1 MTGGSA
7 PGGAAVRTGSRRAPA
22 PIRIPVASLLA
33 EPAGSTRSID
43 LAGLWIPV
51 AEGPRQSSPGEGA
64 LRLTR
69 TNRGIYAAG
78 RYGTTIAES
87 CSRCL
92 RDIDLAVEIVV
103 EEEFLPSTNPTT
115 GAPVD
120 REIEPDV
127 ARLTDA
133 HELDVGALLADG
145 LSLVEPIA
153 PLCRPDCPGLCPICG
168 AGLAI
173 GPHEHDDDLVD
184 PRLAPLVG
192 LRVDGEAEN
201 G

>member
-1 MTGGSA
+1 MTGGPA
-7 PGGAAVRTGSRRAPA
+7 VGGATGRTRSPRAPS

-33 EPAGSTRSID
+33 EPAGSIRSID
-43 LAGLWIPV
+43 LAGLWIPLS
-51 AEGPRQSSPGEGA
+51 EGPRQSSPGDGA

-78 RYGTTIAES
+78 KFGTTIAES

-103 EEEFLPSTNPTT
+103 EEEFLPSIDATT
-115 GAPVD
+115 GAAT
-120 REIEPDV
+120 EGTLEPDV
-127 ARLTDA
+127 ARLTEA
-133 HELDVGALLADG
+133 HELDLGALLADE
-145 LSLVEPIA
+145 LWLVDPIA
-153 PLCRPDCPGLCPICG
+153 PVCRPDCPGLCPFCG
-168 AGLAI
+168 ADLTT
-173 GPHEHDDDLVD
+173 GPHDHDDDAVD
-184 PRLAPLVG
+184 PRLASLAG